1 MISARCSSNK
11 PWFFP
16 HNTMSCKKLSRK
28 ARAEQDY
35 WLSFA
40 DIKSATDQERL
51 DFLRFDSHGIDRPLG
66 NPILDGKIHHG
77 QYGEMMRDAYFDT
90 EGGWIGGLWLVA
102 DYVNR
107 VPFGVR
113 PLVEWFGP
121 ERVQRWC
128 EAFLNCME
136 RR

>member
-1 MISARCSSNK
+1 
-11 PWFFP
+11 
-16 HNTMSCKKLSRK
+16 MSCKKLSRK
-28 ARAEQDY
+28 ARDEQDY

-40 DIKSATDQERL
+40 DIKDVTDQERL
-51 DFLRFDSHGIDRPLG
+51 DFLRFDSHGTDRPSG
-66 NPILDGKIHHG
+66 NPILGGKIRHG
-77 QYGEMMRDAYFDT
+77 QYGEMMRNSYFDT
-90 EGGWIGGLWLVA
+90 EGGWIGGLWLVT

-128 EAFLNCME
+128 ETFLNYME